1 MGEEVKKRWGCFKV
15 GLIVILVSV
24 LLLAG
29 IVGGLYLWGNYRI
42 DKAER
47 TVSEYLQ
54 KKYNR
59 EFVVT
64 NGHYIWA
71 TGTYTFDAYAKDD
84 PELKFPAFAGFR
96 LYENGI
102 GDMYFLNWRGREA
115 HKMLDPYVN
124 AISKNN
130 VYGAMYGAGVPS
142 GSQEWETIMAGIYDN
157 NLNPL
162 QAAAKYPRKIYL
174 NTSVSFALDVTE
186 ENKEEIFKKVFTLID
201 FLKKSGF
208 GDVSVVIYFYPSNV
222 LNGKII
228 KDVYKNNP
236 EEFEND
242 HWKERIFSIGSGENI
257 HTWEDL
263 KKYSNRRENGRW
275 VNDYNNS
282 QASNK
287 PN

>member
-84 PELKFPAFAGFR
+84 PELKFPAFAGFN

-102 GDMYFLNWRGREA
+102 GDMYGVVREGRET
-115 HKMLDPYVN
+115 HKLIDPFIN
-124 AISKNN
+124 AISKDNFSSAN
-130 VYGAMYGAGVPS
+130 FAPGIYGGDP
-142 GSQEWETIMAGIYDN
+142 EWEIIKYDIRKN
-157 NLNPL
+157 NFTPL
-162 QAAAKYPRKIYL
+162 QAAAKYPSKIYIQE
-174 NTSVSFALDVTE
+174 S
-186 ENKEEIFKKVFTLID
+186 
-201 FLKKSGF
+201 
-208 GDVSVVIYFYPSNV
+208 
-222 LNGKII
+222 
-228 KDVYKNNP
+228 
-236 EEFEND
+236 
-242 HWKERIFSIGSGENI
+242 
-257 HTWEDL
+257 
-263 KKYSNRRENGRW
+263 
-275 VNDYNNS
+275 
-282 QASNK
+282 
-287 PN
+287 